1 MYISSVDNVN
11 NAFPRHPIS
20 PAHACLSTEYR
31 CCHSYFAYWRVAI
44 VSHQRAASKMM
55 RESDFVSIGNAL
67 RTIKDVKKYAMNHP
81 EFVA

>member
-1 MYISSVDNVN
+1 
-11 NAFPRHPIS
+11 
-20 PAHACLSTEYR
+20 
-31 CCHSYFAYWRVAI
+31 
-44 VSHQRAASKMM
+44 M